1 MTNVLVC
8 VTFIIKKW
16 LLESI
21 IEKKC
26 TFLLA
31 YIDIFI
37 DFLFFKK
44 RGRPKGEELIVV
56 GLPSSKK
63 IKRNNTKK
71 MIVPFIKLKSAEKNM
86 VLLDCVIST
95 STAKNA
101 LKGVV
106 VRKENL
112 KTDFSTISD
121 LIRDEIFVD
130 FYQIGKYFEDS
141 P

>member
-1 MTNVLVC
+1 M
-8 VTFIIKKW
+8 
-16 LLESI
+16 
-21 IEKKC
+21 
-26 TFLLA
+26 
-31 YIDIFI
+31 
-37 DFLFFKK
+37 
-44 RGRPKGEELIVV
+44 IVV

-86 VLLDCVIST
+86 VLLDCVIFT

-130 FYQIGKYFEDS
+130 FYQIAKYFEDS
-141 P
+141 A